1 MSAGPAA
8 GPGASGAS
16 GAPATES
23 GSALRPAAALPCPA
37 GPSSWRHLHGTSRTR
52 TGGCGRDTH
61 AAREGLRGRHRPAP
75 ARARG
80 PAGGRGTQ
88 SAQPRCP
95 PRRRQRR
102 AARPAAPESGASPSG
117 AERAAA
123 RGPYLSSPPSA
134 SLSSAVRLGDAS
146 SLSPLAFP
154 AAIFFSS
161 SPKAAAAAAAVASDT
176 PQDFMETRRIHNSQ
190 RRHPPGPGPATTPP
204 IPARDRHTNFIAAS
218 SSAAGGGDEKS
229 QRGGGEGGGGRG
241 CGAPGS
247 AAAAARLEGHIAG
260 ADEGQPRARTAGAAG
275 AHGAGGTGGIW
286 WRHKLPRHQH
296 KVVVIVSHSEPHA
309 AVVTPP
315 LLARPGPPIAG
326 TRSPHVTFVD
336 SRQLRLHATC

>member
-23 GSALRPAAALPCPA
+23 ESALRPAAALPCPA
-37 GPSSWRHLHGTSRTR
+37 GPSFWRHLHGTSRTR

-61 AAREGLRGRHRPAP
+61 AAREGLRDRHRPAP

-80 PAGGRGTQ
+80 PAGGRGTE

-176 PQDFMETRRIHNSQ
+176 PQDFMETRRIHNSNADTPPGRGPQ
-190 RRHPPGPGPATTPP
+190 RRPQSPRGTGTPTLSPPPPPPRAAATKNP
-204 IPARDRHTNFIAAS
+204 NAA
-218 SSAAGGGDEKS
+218 AVK
-229 QRGGGEGGGGRG
+229 
-241 CGAPGS
+241 
-247 AAAAARLEGHIAG
+247 AAAAG
-260 ADEGQPRARTAGAAG
+260 AAEPPGRQQRRPGWRVTSRERARGSHGRGRRERPERTGLGAQEG
-275 AHGAGGTGGIW
+275 FGGDTNFPGTST
-286 WRHKLPRHQH
+286 KL
-296 KVVVIVSHSEPHA
+296 
-309 AVVTPP
+309 
-315 LLARPGPPIAG
+315 L
-326 TRSPHVTFVD
+326 
-336 SRQLRLHATC
+336 